1 MERTTIMLP
10 HDLKLQ
16 AAQYA
21 KKKGISLG
29 ELIRNAIAA
38 SLNQSREGGYDE
50 DPLFSD
56 QELFSGTVPTDL
68 SVHHD
73 DYLYGNKTDDLS

>member
-21 KKKGISLG
+21 KNKGISLG
-29 ELIRNAIAA
+29 ELIRTAIAA
-38 SLNQSREGGYDE
+38 SLNQSRETS
-50 DPLFSD
+50 F
-56 QELFSGTVPTDL
+56 TVKL
-68 SVHHD
+68 
-73 DYLYGNKTDDLS
+73 

>member
-38 SLNQSREGGYDE
+38 SLNQSRESGWDD

-56 QELFSGTVPTDL
+56 KELFSGAVPIDL